1 LTVLAGCAVFD
12 SVLEPPTDALR
23 EKDSSIAILQN
34 KLDGV
39 RKEYDEKL
47 AKLREEHKRKS
58 LELEKKRL

>member
-1 LTVLAGCAVFD
+1 LSHQL
-12 SVLEPPTDALR
+12 DALR

-47 AKLREEHKRKS
+47 AKLREEHKRKF